1 MAEGA
6 HADVLLVGGGVASAS
21 CAEELRSRG
30 FEGSIVLV
38 GREMDPP
45 YERPPCSKGFLRGAM
60 SREETWL
67 HPESWWSEQGV
78 DLRVRTS
85 VMGLDTSGRVARL
98 SDKTEVSYG
107 QALLATG
114 ANVRRLPVDGAQLE
128 GIHYVRALG
137 NADAIRA
144 DASHASDAVVVGG
157 SYLGTELAASFVE
170 LGLQVTMVMLEEVP
184 LERAYGRAAGEWFGA
199 LLEARGVRVV
209 GGESLGSFEGG
220 GAAERVHAV
229 VTESGRRFDAQL
241 VVVAVGAVPDVMLA
255 RSSGLELGSLGGVR
269 CDAGLRTSAPGVF
282 AAGDMA
288 EWDSPL
294 HGGFA
299 RVEHFEVAAAHGR
312 TAARN
317 MLGEDVAH
325 DEMPYFWSDLSDWAT
340 SEYVGIA
347 TPGDW
352 DAEVVRGDPDAAS
365 FSVWLL
371 REGRVVGVM
380 AVDRG
385 DDLEAGRALIA
396 ARTEVSAD
404 QVADTGTDLA
414 ALAG

>member
-1 MAEGA
+1 
-6 HADVLLVGGGVASAS
+6 VGGGVASAS

-45 YERPPCSKGFLRGAM
+45 YERPPCSKEFLRG
-60 SREETWL
+60 SVERSDVWL
-67 HPESWWSEQGV
+67 HPPEWWSSNDV

-85 VMGLDTSGRVARL
+85 VMALDTGAKVARL
-98 SDKTEVSYG
+98 SDKTELSYE
-107 QALLATG
+107 QALVATG
-114 ANVRRLPVDGAQLE
+114 ANVRRLNVDGAQFE
-128 GIHYVRALG
+128 GIHYLRALG
-137 NADAIRA
+137 NAQAIRA
-144 DASHASDAVVVGG
+144 DAEHAAAAVVVGG
-157 SYLGTELAASFVE
+157 SYLGTELAASLVGM
-170 LGLQVTMVMLEEVP
+170 GLQVTVVMLEEVP
-184 LERAYGRAAGEWFGA
+184 LERAYGRAAGAWFGE
-199 LLEARGVRVV
+199 LLESHDVRVV

-220 GAAERVHAV
+220 GPAERVSAV
-229 VTESGRRFDAQL
+229 VTESGRRFEAQL
-241 VVVAVGAVPDVMLA
+241 VVVAAGAVPDVMLA
-255 RSSGLELGSLGGVR
+255 KSSGLELGSLGGVL

-294 HGGFA
+294 HGGVT

-317 MLGEDVAH
+317 MLGDDVAH
-325 DEMPYFWSDLSDWAT
+325 EEMPYFWSDLSDWAT

-347 TPGDW
+347 APGDW
-352 DAEVVRGDPDAAS
+352 DAEVVRGDPAAAS

-371 REGRVVGVM
+371 RGGRVVGVM

-385 DDLEAGRALIA
+385 ADLDAGRALIA
-396 ARTEVSAD
+396 ARTEVTAE
-404 QVADTGTDLA
+404 QVADTGADLA